1 MIRSGIKPIIFVLNN
16 SGYTIERFFN
26 GKDGSALSFLR
37 PCSYLYACSGSRK
50 YTDIVN
56 WDWTLLLKV
65 LGDIAGEVSRTYQ
78 ARSVSELEALLNSE
92 EFGEANYIQLV
103 EVVMDRFDV
112 PEALKRSQCQP
123 VQQANTDKVA
133 DNWRG

>member
-1 MIRSGIKPIIFVLNN
+1 MARTGQCYL
-16 SGYTIERFFN
+16 FF
-26 GKDGSALSFLR
+26 AH
-37 PCSYLYACSGSRK
+37 SYLYPCSGSRK

-78 ARSVSELEALLNSE
+78 ARSVSELEGLLNSE

-112 PEALKRSQCQP
+112 PEALKRS
-123 VQQANTDKVA
+123 KSH
-133 DNWRG
+133 